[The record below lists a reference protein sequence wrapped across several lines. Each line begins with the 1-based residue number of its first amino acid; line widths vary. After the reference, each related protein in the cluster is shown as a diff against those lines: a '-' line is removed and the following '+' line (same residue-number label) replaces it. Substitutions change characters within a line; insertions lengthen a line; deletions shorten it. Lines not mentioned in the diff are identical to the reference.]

1 MCLRRTC
8 TVLGD
13 GVVCPSIVG
22 LFRVQ
27 SVYATYFI
35 IVFLSKIF
43 AFDETWVPDPYC
55 YCIIKSFFFIPVHIY
70 EFRCSYIG
78 HKDTYNSYSLLSHCY
93 DIMTL

>member
-22 LFRVQ
+22 LFSVQ

-55 YCIIKSFFFIPVHIY
+55 YCIIKSLSSSYLSVFMNLGVPILGTNIPTTLIAYCHIVM
-70 EFRCSYIG
+70 I
-78 HKDTYNSYSLLSHCY
+78 
-93 DIMTL
+93 